1 MKKST
6 ADYWAPRINAE
17 WRKTVQGI
25 VNVGRE
31 LIAAKAACPHG
42 EYSRLFKG
50 SDNPVPEPVP
60 FTIHTADRLMRIA
73 ARPAIADCAHAHSLP
88 QSWATLH
95 ELARLDDD
103 EIVAGISAGEINRKM
118 TRADAVALRGTP
130 RVKAAP
136 ADDLCVIVNE
146 AFGAVYDK
154 YSSRLD
160 VISRRVVIEHL
171 ERLLA
176 KLRHEQTEESSGEE
190 AGPPAP
196 DCHYA
201 EAM

>member
-17 WRKTVQGI
+17 WRKSVQGI

-31 LIAAKAACPHG
+31 LSAAKAACEHG
-42 EYSRLFKG
+42 EFSRLFKG

-95 ELARLDDD
+95 ELAHLDDD
-103 EIVAGISAGEINRKM
+103 EIVAGITAGEITPEM
-118 TRADAVALRGTP
+118 TRAEAVALRADPIQRPASPPHEAIAAAVKNAVTKLVGSLTTP
-130 RVKAAP
+130 AQFEYV
-136 ADDLCVIVNE
+136 
-146 AFGAVYDK
+146 
-154 YSSRLD
+154 
-160 VISRRVVIEHL
+160 RRRL
-171 ERLLA
+171 ERMKEFLSEL
-176 KLRHEQTEESSGEE
+176 E
-190 AGPPAP
+190 AERCSREGQR
-196 DCHYA
+196 
-201 EAM
+201 

>member
-1 MKKST
+1 MKKSH

-31 LIAAKAACPHG
+31 LIAAKAACEHR
-42 EYSRLFKG
+42 EFSRLFKG

-103 EIVAGISAGEINRKM
+103 EIVAGISAGEITREM

-130 RVKAAP
+130 RGKAAP

-176 KLRHEQTEESSGEE
+176 KLRHEQTEESSAEE